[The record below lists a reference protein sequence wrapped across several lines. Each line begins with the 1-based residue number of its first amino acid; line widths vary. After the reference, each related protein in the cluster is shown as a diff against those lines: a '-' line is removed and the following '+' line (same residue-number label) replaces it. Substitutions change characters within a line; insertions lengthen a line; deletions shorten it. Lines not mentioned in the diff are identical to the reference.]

1 MKWTPWFYWNM
12 MGILLN
18 KVATCKIERRGDE
31 ICPGAYAIK
40 ITISKA
46 FLYGLLIIKGKW
58 TSFND
63 LSYLLVIINDK
74 VMKKCRIILL
84 LRFFH
89 WIYLN
94 QWKCNWIEG
103 LVNTSNHMVYMSICW
118 WIFSPDF
125 FLKYN
130 TNFFW
135 IHLQGRISCTYW
147 SHVIWSGL
155 AIVWILGDIS
165 LNIIFKKIAHKM
177 KSSSNWR
184 IDRNLCDLF

>member
-84 LRFFH
+84 LWFFH

-94 QWKCNWIEG
+94 QLRYNRIEG

-125 FLKYN
+125 FLKYEFLLN
-130 TNFFW
+130 APTRSNFMHILESCHLVRFGNRMDFW
-135 IHLQGRISCTYW
+135 RYLTQYY
-147 SHVIWSGL
+147 
-155 AIVWILGDIS
+155 
-165 LNIIFKKIAHKM
+165 
-177 KSSSNWR
+177 SSS
-184 IDRNLCDLF
+184 